1 VTRDRGEEVSALLDT
16 RIAKK
21 MKRLKAKGKCVEE
34 VAMVFGSLPAGMMIM
49 VFITTTT

>member
-16 RIAKK
+16 RIKKK

-34 VAMVFGSLPAGMMIM
+34 VAMVFGSLPGMMIM